1 MAEALRKIT
10 DHYLL
15 SVCADRFAVS
25 VDCRLPV
32 TQVLIMIRL
41 SVSIS

>member
-25 VDCRLPV
+25 VNCRLFM
-32 TQVLIMIRL
+32 TQVLNMIRL
-41 SVSIS
+41 LVSIS